1 MINIFIPK
9 GKYLYLLLFFV
20 LFPFRKKCIFTLVK
34 TFDSQISIVD
44 IFNRVKIMQIFLM
57 THES

>member
-9 GKYLYLLLFFV
+9 GKYLYLLLIFA

-44 IFNRVKIMQIFLM
+44 SK
-57 THES
+57 